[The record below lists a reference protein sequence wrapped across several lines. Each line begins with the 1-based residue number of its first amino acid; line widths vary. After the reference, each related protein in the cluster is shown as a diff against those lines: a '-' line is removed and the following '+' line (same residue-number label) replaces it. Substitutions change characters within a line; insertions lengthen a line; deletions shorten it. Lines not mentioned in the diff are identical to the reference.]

1 MKHELFSH
9 VILAQD
15 FPEKGLC
22 RGDLATVVEQY
33 PGAPGQ
39 EPGYELEVF
48 NAVGDTVAVLS
59 VRESQVEAPRQDE
72 RLCVRQ
78 TAGTAG

>member
-9 VILAQD
+9 VILVQD
-15 FPEKGLC
+15 LPAHGLC

-33 PGAPGQ
+33 GGASDQ

-48 NAVGDTVAVLS
+48 NAVGETVAVIT
-59 VRESQVEAPRQDE
+59 VRESQVEAPRRDE
-72 RLCVRQ
+72 RLCVRHAVES
-78 TAGTAG
+78 AG